1 MVNHKDQRRH
11 LDLLFLTDS
20 FVSLVFG
27 TAALVTPH
35 GLLQKIGG
43 GGCIIFL
50 PGEYP
55 TKRHLTENEHIRY
68 FAGEYSH
75 SAHEILRLYG
85 CLRIAVGWIIYHA
98 RDVDDGRFRRNLC
111 EALFVCYILQAVAV
125 LRAQFTDRRN
135 TVNWIAI
142 LLLSLI
148 GFGYGRF
155 RFGRGGDMI
164 KVYELPQNNKTAR

>member
-1 MVNHKDQRRH
+1 MSYTLIGTISNTVWYRTIPSVFCILVAFHEVAKAGISLNTISSPTLRRRQDIMVNHKDQRRH

-27 TAALVTPH
+27 TAALVTPY

-75 SAHEILRLYG
+75 SAHEILR
-85 CLRIAVGWIIYHA
+85 
-98 RDVDDGRFRRNLC
+98 
-111 EALFVCYILQAVAV
+111 
-125 LRAQFTDRRN
+125 
-135 TVNWIAI
+135 
-142 LLLSLI
+142 
-148 GFGYGRF
+148 
-155 RFGRGGDMI
+155 
-164 KVYELPQNNKTAR
+164 